1 MSSAG
6 EISLWNAAISLNI
19 ILYVI
24 LRLSP
29 GRGSEQ
35 QAAVARKM
43 TARVIG
49 FESGPV

>member
-19 ILYVI
+19 IFEVI
-24 LRLSP
+24 PRLS
-29 GRGSEQ
+29 RGAQ
-35 QAAVARKM
+35 QAGGGGRV
-43 TARVIG
+43 TARVTG